1 MVIFDAGV
9 NHLLLAKDRELIS
22 TEGVFVVFDKCIIS
36 SIRRGVIMDTFYDLS
51 VLDCL

>member
-9 NHLLLAKDRELIS
+9 NHLLLAKDRKLVS
-22 TEGVFVVFDKCIIS
+22 TEGVFVVLDESIVS
-36 SIRRGVIMDTFYDLS
+36 SIRRGIIMDTFYDLS